1 MAIVRGRVQGVGY
14 RWFVQR
20 EAARLR
26 LDGWVANRSD
36 GGVEV
41 VAEGASEDL
50 ELLVA
55 TLREGPS
62 GADVREV
69 QVGQEPARGDMA
81 GFSIRTGAHRGD

>member
-1 MAIVRGRVQGVGY
+1 VAIVRGRVQGVGY

-20 EAARLR
+20 EASRLR
-26 LDGWVANRSD
+26 LDGWVSNRSD

-41 VAEGASEDL
+41 VAEGAPDDL

-62 GADVREV
+62 GAEVRDVEV
-69 QVGQEPARGDMA
+69 GYEPARGDIA